1 MTEPNCSFITKLAFT
16 FRTEDLYFLVMEFA
30 QKGDVFGLLHPGGMR
45 QQKIVLGDDTIR
57 FIVGCVVLGL
67 EYLHSQNIIYQD
79 MKPENL
85 LIFEDGYVKI
95 TDFGLSQNCASGL
108 QKAMLVGTP
117 EYFAPEMLM
126 CQRYGKGIDLW
137 ALGVL
142 TFELANNKVP
152 YPYDEFDS

>member
-1 MTEPNCSFITKLAFT
+1 
-16 FRTEDLYFLVMEFA
+16 
-30 QKGDVFGLLHPGGMR
+30 
-45 QQKIVLGDDTIR
+45 
-57 FIVGCVVLGL
+57 
-67 EYLHSQNIIYQD
+67 
-79 MKPENL
+79 
-85 LIFEDGYVKI
+85 
-95 TDFGLSQNCASGL
+95 
-108 QKAMLVGTP
+108 MLVGTP